1 MTGPGPWDAGRGGGC
16 HLRLRPVKTSN
27 DVSARALA
35 RPAGWG
41 RGRASLGGHRRSQG
55 ALGRLGLNG
64 HARPRS
70 PQGDH
75 LQRQNPNRTWEKR
88 SWAGV
93 LPGAPAPWTRGPG
106 ARGGGARD
114 RAHQVRLAGR
124 GAHGGRCVAVRKAE
138 VARPATAAPRSGA
151 TRGSPSAPGAPP
163 APRTPHPPP
172 RRSPLSQ
179 QRLPRSPLSPGS
191 SGLGLF

>member
-1 MTGPGPWDAGRGGGC
+1 MGCRQRWWLPPAAPTRKNLQRRLSSRSHMACWLGQRPGLAGRPPAESGGT
-16 HLRLRPVKTSN
+16 RPSG
-27 DVSARALA
+27 SE
-35 RPAGWG
+35 RPREAVQPSG
-41 RGRASLGGHRRSQG
+41 RPPAEAEPEPYLGEKE
-55 ALGRLGLNG
+55 LGRC
-64 HARPRS
+64 A
-70 PQGDH
+70 
-75 LQRQNPNRTWEKR
+75 
-88 SWAGV
+88 A
-93 LPGAPAPWTRGPG
+93 PGAPAPRTRGPG

-114 RAHQVRLAGR
+114 RAHPARLAGR